1 LTVKKV
7 NVFFPNYFKLR
18 GIQMKAGFTLV
29 EILIVVV
36 ILGILAAIVIP
47 QFTDAA
53 TEAQMS
59 SLTSDLQTVRAQIE
73 LFKIQ
78 HNDELPG
85 TIPDGAV
92 VSFEDSMTK
101 YTVKGGALADPQEP
115 SPGVNYGPYLQKM
128 PTNPFDDSDVV
139 EINGTVGGGESAT
152 PPVGWN
158 YNTTTGAFHADTTD
172 HISY

>member
-53 TEAQMS
+53 SEAQLS

-73 LFKIQ
+73 LYKIQ
-78 HNDELPG
+78 HSDDLPG
-85 TIPDGAV
+85 TYSGVTFPQ
-92 VSFEDSMTK
+92 SMTM
-101 YTVKGGALADPQEP
+101 YTVKSGALAATQAPADN
-115 SPGVNYGPYLQKM
+115 VYGPYLQKM
-128 PTNPFDDSDVV
+128 PTNPFNDSNSV
-139 EINGTVGGGESAT
+139 EVGTGVPADGDNG
-152 PPVGWN
+152 WY
-158 YNTTTGAFHADTTD
+158 YNTTTGAFHADTED
-172 HISY
+172 HKNL